1 MPWSSAAARRT
12 LVAAVVLSI
21 STALALTA
29 QRPAPSLGAR
39 DFTQAAIQGF
49 GDRHNSWPWSMQWW
63 NGSLYV
69 GTYRAAACVEQFELQ
84 QLLGPTLFPYPPTD
98 PNVECTPDPA
108 DLPLQAEIWRLTP
121 GAGQWER
128 LYQSPNDVPNP
139 NRPGKFVPRDMAY
152 RTMTVHREP
161 DGGDALYVGGVTTN
175 AMWDGGV
182 PAPRL
187 LRSLD
192 GVTFSPVPADAGTV
206 MGDLPNANFRSLTSF
221 NGQLFVI
228 NGIRQGSGIILASSN
243 PSAGNDAWQQIS
255 PAGLQAFELEVFNGW
270 LYVGTFDPANGYSL
284 LKTRATGT
292 PPYTFVTVIDHG
304 GELSSPSDF
313 VTSMRVFDGRLHVG
327 TGAVLLPGK
336 PAEIVRVDADDTWDL
351 LVGPPRQTAAGMK
364 RPLSG
369 LGDGFGNG
377 FNDHVWRMG
386 AQSGTLYLGTYDS
399 STYWRTLPQI
409 TSRLQPLLG
418 ADLYRTQDGRY
429 FSPVT
434 MNGFGDPFS
443 FGFRNFV
450 DTPGGFFVGA
460 ANPFF
465 GLRIWRGQAVAAR
478 IGAPQRVEVEMSAGR
493 PLLTWRGVA
502 GAARYD
508 VWRAG
513 LQTITQY
520 PALLGQPL
528 VPGPFTQVAT
538 VTGPFFADQAAPE
551 GAQFL
556 YFVVAQNATG
566 QQSDPSNLAQ
576 APSLAEP
583 ESFPTVLALIE
594 TLRARGHFLSDAAAV
609 ATFAGV
615 QQAQFTAIGGDVAA
629 AISQLI
635 GMQQQILMGT
645 TLAPPY
651 TTDLEIAI
659 ERLVR
664 RLSLLRLGVAL
675 RSPPQ

>member
-1 MPWSSAAARRT
+1 MPWSSATARRT
-12 LVAAVVLSI
+12 LFASIVLATSAALG
-21 STALALTA
+21 LTS
-29 QRPAPSLGAR
+29 QGPPPLGAR

-49 GDRHNSWPWSMQWW
+49 GDRHNSWPWAMQWW

-69 GTYRAAACVEQFELQ
+69 GTYRATACVEQFELQ
-84 QLLGPTLFPYPPTD
+84 QALGPVLFPYPPPD
-98 PNVECTPDPA
+98 PYVECTADPA

-121 GAGQWER
+121 PSGQWER

-139 NRPGKFVPRDMAY
+139 DRPGKFVPRDMAY
-152 RTMTVHREP
+152 RTMTVYREP
-161 DGGDALYVGGVTTN
+161 GGSEALYVGGVTTK
-175 AMWDGGV
+175 AMWHGGV

-187 LRSLD
+187 LRSTD

-206 MGDLPNANFRSLTSF
+206 MGDLPNATFRSLTSF

-255 PAGLQAFELEVFNGW
+255 PAGLYAFELEVFNGW
-270 LYVGTFDPANGYSL
+270 LYVGVFDPVNGYAL

-292 PPYTFVTVIDHG
+292 PPYSFVPVIDHG
-304 GELSSPSDF
+304 GELPSPSDF
-313 VTSMRVFDGRLHVG
+313 VTSLSVFDGRLHVG

-336 PAEIVRVDADDTWDL
+336 PTEIVRVDADDTWDL
-351 LVGPPRQTAAGMK
+351 LVGPPRQTAQGMK

-369 LGDGFGNG
+369 IGDGFANG
-377 FNDHVWRMG
+377 FNDHVWRMA
-386 AQSGTLYLGTYDS
+386 AQNGTLYAGTYDS
-399 STYWRTLPQI
+399 STYWRVLPLVA
-409 TSRLQPLLG
+409 SRLQPLLG
-418 ADLYRTQDGRY
+418 GDLYRTPDGRY

-443 FGFRNFV
+443 FGFRNFA
-450 DTPGGFFVGA
+450 DTPGGLFVGA
-460 ANPFF
+460 ANPFS
-465 GLRIWRGQAVAAR
+465 GLRIWRGQAAAPR

-493 PLLTWRGVA
+493 PVLTWRGVA

-508 VWRAG
+508 VWRAR

-520 PALLGQPL
+520 PGLLGQPL
-528 VPGPFTQVAT
+528 VPGQFAQIAT
-538 VTGPFFADQAAPE
+538 VLTPLFADQPAPE

-556 YFVVAQNATG
+556 YLVVAQNAAG
-566 QQSDPSNLAQ
+566 QQSDPSNVVQ

-583 ESFPTVLALIE
+583 ETFMTLLALID
-594 TLRARGHFLSDAAAV
+594 TLHARGHFLSEAAAF
-609 ATFAGV
+609 ATSAGV
-615 QQAQFTAIGGDVAA
+615 QQAQFTAAGGDIPG
-629 AISQLI
+629 AITQLV
-635 GMQQQILMGT
+635 GLQQQVLLGT

-651 TTDLEIAI
+651 TTDLEIAM

-664 RLSLLRLGVAL
+664 RLSLLTLGVTGHL
-675 RSPPQ
+675 PLH